1 MGELHNQHSIC
12 TWFVLISFSVCR
24 TVLGVVG
31 QETLINQIVSMNRK
45 LDEPALKAINKRVI
59 RLPETEILGKLA
71 RVLEVDP
78 SVLIVGKD
86 AEDKETVL
94 AVATKLD
101 VTSYIASGAGVKQ
114 NGNGFIDQIGHLN
127 IKDT

>member
-1 MGELHNQHSIC
+1 
-12 TWFVLISFSVCR
+12 
-24 TVLGVVG
+24 VG

-101 VTSYIASGAGVKQ
+101 VTSYIASGAGAKQ
-114 NGNGFIDQIGHLN
+114 NGNGCGDQHNPVEQIGSLN